1 MYLMAEFIF
10 TEAMTGLT
18 GQYEYLGMVKYAD
31 GTILGQR
38 NGDFIGFDPGIFI
51 DDDEAIY
58 LYIGNGPIRPE
69 QENGTKHSMV
79 MKLERDMLTIKG
91 EPKKLMPSLTESEG
105 TGYAGHEFFEASS
118 IRKINGRYYFVYS
131 SVNSHELCYAVSDK
145 PDEGYEY
152 GGTLVDIGDVYLNGR
167 EAKDAVNCV
176 GNTHGGI
183 ECVDGQWYIFY
194 HRQSNRTNYSRQ
206 GCAEKIYFA
215 EDGSIAQAEVTSCG
229 LNIGALSGKGT
240 YPAYICCALRAK
252 QGNTFSHPLAM
263 QMNFPYLTQD
273 EADLEPEDERAKAD
287 KETPVQYIKNLRD
300 GSVAGY
306 KYFEF
311 TDTTSV
317 TAEVRGEAKGK
328 IQVIVVPKNT
338 VITERYADMK
348 APIAG
353 SVEVDVNSEDWT
365 QVSGKVQ
372 IPSGEA
378 ALYFRYE
385 GDGKFDMLRFTLE

>member
-1 MYLMAEFIF
+1 MSTKQIYNPYLPSYEYIPDGEPHVFDGRIYIYGSHDRFDGADFCLNDYVSYSADVHDLTDWRYEGVIYKSIQDPRNQNIPVDAP
-10 TEAMTGLT
+10 EAKPGFCAKADFEPKDLNAPGIHPMFAPDVVRGLDGKYYLYYCLEPYPEICVAVCDT
-18 GQYEYLGMVKYAD
+18 PAGQYEYLGMVKYAD

-206 GCAEKIYFA
+206 GGAEKIYFA
-215 EDGSIAQAEVTSCG
+215 EDGSIAQVEVTSCG
-229 LNIGALSGKGT
+229 LNISTPFANHCQAHLSG
-240 YPAYICCALRAK
+240 
-252 QGNTFSHPLAM
+252 
-263 QMNFPYLTQD
+263 
-273 EADLEPEDERAKAD
+273 
-287 KETPVQYIKNLRD
+287 
-300 GSVAGY
+300 
-306 KYFEF
+306 
-311 TDTTSV
+311 
-317 TAEVRGEAKGK
+317 
-328 IQVIVVPKNT
+328 
-338 VITERYADMK
+338 
-348 APIAG
+348 
-353 SVEVDVNSEDWT
+353 NS
-365 QVSGKVQ
+365 S
-372 IPSGEA
+372 
-378 ALYFRYE
+378 
-385 GDGKFDMLRFTLE
+385 

>member
-194 HRQSNRTNYSRQ
+194 HRQSNRTN
-206 GCAEKIYFA
+206 
-215 EDGSIAQAEVTSCG
+215 
-229 LNIGALSGKGT
+229 
-240 YPAYICCALRAK
+240 
-252 QGNTFSHPLAM
+252 
-263 QMNFPYLTQD
+263 
-273 EADLEPEDERAKAD
+273 
-287 KETPVQYIKNLRD
+287 
-300 GSVAGY
+300 
-306 KYFEF
+306 
-311 TDTTSV
+311 
-317 TAEVRGEAKGK
+317 
-328 IQVIVVPKNT
+328 
-338 VITERYADMK
+338 
-348 APIAG
+348 
-353 SVEVDVNSEDWT
+353 
-365 QVSGKVQ
+365 
-372 IPSGEA
+372 
-378 ALYFRYE
+378 
-385 GDGKFDMLRFTLE
+385 